1 MCGSSL
7 FYRKQSETSGA
18 CMIQLK
24 LRLTRSCGCLGKH
37 RQPQTLKKEKTG
49 FGSEIQTKQSGGRAV
64 SHSQN
69 SMGYMVVLC
78 IILYIVGVSIYLF
91 VKFVRKKLDEA
102 RDRRF
107 QREHQGS
114 PMSEMKTEDPSEKQI
129 HS

>member
-1 MCGSSL
+1 M
-7 FYRKQSETSGA
+7 
-18 CMIQLK
+18 
-24 LRLTRSCGCLGKH
+24 
-37 RQPQTLKKEKTG
+37 
-49 FGSEIQTKQSGGRAV
+49 

-107 QREHQGS
+107 QREHQADMMAEAAKEKPDENRETDG
-114 PMSEMKTEDPSEKQI
+114 KCIQAPSFFVFLVTFSTRKKV
-129 HS
+129 SFG

>member
-1 MCGSSL
+1 M
-7 FYRKQSETSGA
+7 
-18 CMIQLK
+18 
-24 LRLTRSCGCLGKH
+24 
-37 RQPQTLKKEKTG
+37 
-49 FGSEIQTKQSGGRAV
+49 

-107 QREHQGS
+107 QREHQADMMAEAAKEAVADKITGTIVKEIYV
-114 PMSEMKTEDPSEKQI
+114 PGKIINIVCK
-129 HS
+129 

>member
-1 MCGSSL
+1 
-7 FYRKQSETSGA
+7 
-18 CMIQLK
+18 
-24 LRLTRSCGCLGKH
+24 
-37 RQPQTLKKEKTG
+37 
-49 FGSEIQTKQSGGRAV
+49 V

-114 PMSEMKTEDPSEKQI
+114 PMTEIKTEDPSEKQI

>member
-1 MCGSSL
+1 
-7 FYRKQSETSGA
+7 
-18 CMIQLK
+18 
-24 LRLTRSCGCLGKH
+24 
-37 RQPQTLKKEKTG
+37 
-49 FGSEIQTKQSGGRAV
+49 
-64 SHSQN
+64 
-69 SMGYMVVLC
+69 MGYMVVLC

-107 QREHQGS
+107 KREHQGS

>member
-1 MCGSSL
+1 M
-7 FYRKQSETSGA
+7 
-18 CMIQLK
+18 
-24 LRLTRSCGCLGKH
+24 
-37 RQPQTLKKEKTG
+37 
-49 FGSEIQTKQSGGRAV
+49 

-114 PMSEMKTEDPSEKQI
+114 SMSETKTEDPAEKQI

>member
-1 MCGSSL
+1 M
-7 FYRKQSETSGA
+7 
-18 CMIQLK
+18 
-24 LRLTRSCGCLGKH
+24 
-37 RQPQTLKKEKTG
+37 
-49 FGSEIQTKQSGGRAV
+49 

-107 QREHQGS
+107 QRERQGS

>member
-1 MCGSSL
+1 M
-7 FYRKQSETSGA
+7 
-18 CMIQLK
+18 
-24 LRLTRSCGCLGKH
+24 
-37 RQPQTLKKEKTG
+37 
-49 FGSEIQTKQSGGRAV
+49 

-69 SMGYMVVLC
+69 SMGHMVVLC

>member
-1 MCGSSL
+1 M
-7 FYRKQSETSGA
+7 
-18 CMIQLK
+18 
-24 LRLTRSCGCLGKH
+24 
-37 RQPQTLKKEKTG
+37 
-49 FGSEIQTKQSGGRAV
+49 

-78 IILYIVGVSIYLF
+78 IILYIVGVSIYIF

-114 PMSEMKTEDPSEKQI
+114 PMTEIKTEDPSEKQI

>member
-1 MCGSSL
+1 M
-7 FYRKQSETSGA
+7 
-18 CMIQLK
+18 
-24 LRLTRSCGCLGKH
+24 
-37 RQPQTLKKEKTG
+37 
-49 FGSEIQTKQSGGRAV
+49 

-69 SMGYMVVLC
+69 SMGYMVMLC

-114 PMSEMKTEDPSEKQI
+114 PMTEIKTEDPSEKQI

>member
-1 MCGSSL
+1 M
-7 FYRKQSETSGA
+7 
-18 CMIQLK
+18 
-24 LRLTRSCGCLGKH
+24 
-37 RQPQTLKKEKTG
+37 
-49 FGSEIQTKQSGGRAV
+49 

-107 QREHQGS
+107 QREPQGS
-114 PMSEMKTEDPSEKQI
+114 PMSEMKTEDPSE
-129 HS
+129 

>member
-1 MCGSSL
+1 M
-7 FYRKQSETSGA
+7 
-18 CMIQLK
+18 
-24 LRLTRSCGCLGKH
+24 
-37 RQPQTLKKEKTG
+37 
-49 FGSEIQTKQSGGRAV
+49 

-114 PMSEMKTEDPSEKQI
+114 LMSEMKTEDPSEKQI

>member
-1 MCGSSL
+1 M
-7 FYRKQSETSGA
+7 
-18 CMIQLK
+18 
-24 LRLTRSCGCLGKH
+24 
-37 RQPQTLKKEKTG
+37 
-49 FGSEIQTKQSGGRAV
+49 

-114 PMSEMKTEDPSEKQI
+114 SMTEIKTEDPSEKQI

>member
-1 MCGSSL
+1 M
-7 FYRKQSETSGA
+7 
-18 CMIQLK
+18 
-24 LRLTRSCGCLGKH
+24 
-37 RQPQTLKKEKTG
+37 
-49 FGSEIQTKQSGGRAV
+49 

-102 RDRRF
+102 KDRRF

-114 PMSEMKTEDPSEKQI
+114 PMTEIKTEDPSEKQI

>member
-1 MCGSSL
+1 M
-7 FYRKQSETSGA
+7 
-18 CMIQLK
+18 
-24 LRLTRSCGCLGKH
+24 
-37 RQPQTLKKEKTG
+37 
-49 FGSEIQTKQSGGRAV
+49 

-107 QREHQGS
+107 QREHQADMMAEAAKEN
-114 PMSEMKTEDPSEKQI
+114 PDEK
-129 HS
+129 

>member
-1 MCGSSL
+1 M
-7 FYRKQSETSGA
+7 
-18 CMIQLK
+18 
-24 LRLTRSCGCLGKH
+24 
-37 RQPQTLKKEKTG
+37 
-49 FGSEIQTKQSGGRAV
+49 

-107 QREHQGS
+107 QREHQADARA
-114 PMSEMKTEDPSEKQI
+114 EAAKEKPDEK
-129 HS
+129 

>member
-1 MCGSSL
+1 
-7 FYRKQSETSGA
+7 
-18 CMIQLK
+18 
-24 LRLTRSCGCLGKH
+24 
-37 RQPQTLKKEKTG
+37 
-49 FGSEIQTKQSGGRAV
+49 
-64 SHSQN
+64 
-69 SMGYMVVLC
+69 MGYMVVLC

-114 PMSEMKTEDPSEKQI
+114 PMTEIKPEDPSEKQI

>member
-1 MCGSSL
+1 M
-7 FYRKQSETSGA
+7 
-18 CMIQLK
+18 
-24 LRLTRSCGCLGKH
+24 
-37 RQPQTLKKEKTG
+37 
-49 FGSEIQTKQSGGRAV
+49 

-114 PMSEMKTEDPSEKQI
+114 QMSEMKTEDPSEKQI

>member
-1 MCGSSL
+1 M
-7 FYRKQSETSGA
+7 
-18 CMIQLK
+18 
-24 LRLTRSCGCLGKH
+24 
-37 RQPQTLKKEKTG
+37 
-49 FGSEIQTKQSGGRAV
+49 

-107 QREHQGS
+107 QREHQA
-114 PMSEMKTEDPSEKQI
+114 DI
-129 HS
+129 R